1 MKQAIK
7 GTHWEPLW
15 NAVEELANEYGLK
28 HRFLES
34 LYETDDWTFT
44 IKVHAFIESCVNT
57 AIDRCIEDKRV
68 SGILTQLNLNGKT
81 SRIAVLKSI
90 ELLEPNDIKLRKA
103 ISTLRNRVV
112 HKISNSDFRISEFI
126 ESLKEEEY
134 KSLLHNLLIDF
145 SQDTSTEITFDKLKS
160 FFMKDPKFFLMLGFL
175 RLVALLSARTE
186 LIELTRQRDALE
198 LNLLKQV
205 SEQLT
210 QKD

>member
-1 MKQAIK
+1 
-7 GTHWEPLW
+7 
-15 NAVEELANEYGLK
+15 
-28 HRFLES
+28 
-34 LYETDDWTFT
+34 
-44 IKVHAFIESCVNT
+44 
-57 AIDRCIEDKRV
+57 
-68 SGILTQLNLNGKT
+68 
-81 SRIAVLKSI
+81 
-90 ELLEPNDIKLRKA
+90 
-103 ISTLRNRVV
+103 
-112 HKISNSDFRISEFI
+112 
-126 ESLKEEEY
+126 
-134 KSLLHNLLIDF
+134 LLIDF